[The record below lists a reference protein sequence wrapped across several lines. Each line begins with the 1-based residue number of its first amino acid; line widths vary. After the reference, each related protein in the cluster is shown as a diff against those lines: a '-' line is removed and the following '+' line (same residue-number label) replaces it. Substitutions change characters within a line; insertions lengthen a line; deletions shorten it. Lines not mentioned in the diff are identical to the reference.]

1 MPRVACDLRI
11 SPAELLAL
19 GVVAGIAGA
28 EPVPLGA
35 PPPADF
41 ARLSSAASGG
51 STMTPTDQARRLYE
65 EAETQ
70 AAQATEQLVSSQ
82 GFGGLLALMTENVVA
97 LTRVGSD
104 MFDLGLRNLR
114 LAGRQDV
121 AHLGRQIGRTED
133 KLEMVLQEVERI
145 GQRLDEKAVTP

>member
-1 MPRVACDLRI
+1 
-11 SPAELLAL
+11 
-19 GVVAGIAGA
+19 
-28 EPVPLGA
+28 
-35 PPPADF
+35 
-41 ARLSSAASGG
+41 
-51 STMTPTDQARRLYE
+51 MTPTDQARRLYE

-82 GFGGLLALMTENVVA
+82 GFGGLLAFMTENVVA

-121 AHLGRQIGRTED
+121 ARLGRQIGRTED
-133 KLEMVLQEVERI
+133 KLEMVLQEVERLALGHVGI
-145 GQRLDEKAVTP
+145 GIENLNFRYDAGALQRKRRIGTNAAAAANDGNFHPS

>member
-1 MPRVACDLRI
+1 M
-11 SPAELLAL
+11 S
-19 GVVAGIAGA
+19 
-28 EPVPLGA
+28 
-35 PPPADF
+35 
-41 ARLSSAASGG
+41 
-51 STMTPTDQARRLYE
+51 PTDEARRLYE
-65 EAETQ
+65 QAEAQ
-70 AAQATEQLVSSQ
+70 AAQATEQLVSSH

-145 GQRLDEKAVTP
+145 GQRLDEKAATP